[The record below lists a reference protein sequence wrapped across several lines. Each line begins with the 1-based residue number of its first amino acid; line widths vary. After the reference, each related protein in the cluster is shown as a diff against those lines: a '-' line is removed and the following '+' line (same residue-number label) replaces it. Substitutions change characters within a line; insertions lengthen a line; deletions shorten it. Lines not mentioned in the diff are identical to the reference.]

1 MAGSLLSNDYSD
13 DETLLTKKSLQ
24 LSLSPPRSPPFGTA
38 LHSLLVGTIPS
49 ANNDPYADHQDDQA
63 HSDYNNQHS
72 SSSSSGS
79 GIRKR
84 LMHLVYNARHDGMT
98 IPHPHVPVGPEV
110 SDQVT
115 RFLGSVLPLSWHNHV
130 RDNGGFRSISDT
142 VVTCSIPAGAVANP
156 AAAVSFLR
164 LTRQVQ
170 TIPYGD
176 HHESQFMDMF
186 FPECPRQELRG
197 LVFFVHGG
205 AWGSGK
211 PWFYR
216 LIALPFLKRNL
227 AVAIVGY
234 RTYPTGDV
242 NTQVQDLNA
251 AYQELSKR
259 YPDLCG
265 PFRSERPIGV
275 CVMGHSS
282 GAHIALLMVV
292 EQAKQLLQVEQS
304 RLESSRRRRV
314 EDDDDDDDD
323 DAANDSNPTRLL
335 VDSVVG
341 MSGPYDISHHFDY
354 EAARGVE
361 ELSPMKPCNGYTR
374 EQFRL
379 NTPSLR
385 LQDFLINWQEQ
396 SDSHL
401 TVGRFFPPT
410 LLLHGIEDDIVPFTA
425 TSEAAR
431 IFRSCGVTRCDEYY
445 APLTGHQDIVMHLML
460 GGRAQTAIVKW
471 LDQPKDGS
479 TSQSLRSRL

>member
-1 MAGSLLSNDYSD
+1 MADSLLSNDYSD
-13 DETLLTKKSLQ
+13 DETLLTQKSLQ
-24 LSLSPPRSPPFGTA
+24 LSLAPPRSPPFGTA
-38 LHSLLVGTIPS
+38 LHSLLVGTSPS

-72 SSSSSGS
+72 SSSSSSS
-79 GIRKR
+79 GIRER
-84 LMHLVYNARHDGMT
+84 LMHLIYNARRDGT
-98 IPHPHVPVGPEV
+98 IIPHPHVPVGPEG

-115 RFLGSVLPLSWHNHV
+115 RFLGSVLPLSWHNYV
-130 RDNGGFRSISDT
+130 RDSGGFRSISDT

-156 AAAVSFLR
+156 GAAVSFLR
-164 LTRQVQ
+164 LTRQMQ

-186 FPECPRQELRG
+186 FPECSRQELRG

-216 LIALPFLKRNL
+216 LIALPFLKLNL

-234 RTYPTGDV
+234 RTYPSGDV
-242 NTQVQDLNA
+242 NTQVRDLNS

-282 GAHIALLMVV
+282 GAHLALLMVV
-292 EQAKQLLQVEQS
+292 EQTKQLLQVEQS
-304 RLESSRRRRV
+304 RLESSRRRA
-314 EDDDDDDDD
+314 DA
-323 DAANDSNPTRLL
+323 DAADDNPTRLL

-341 MSGPYDISHHFDY
+341 ISGPYDISHHFDY

-361 ELSPMKPCNGYTR
+361 ELSPMKACNGYTR

-385 LQDFLINWQEQ
+385 LQDFLITWQE

-401 TVGRFFPPT
+401 VVDRFFPRT
-410 LLLHGIEDDIVPFTA
+410 LLLHGIEDDTVPFTA

-431 IFRSCGVTRCDEYY
+431 ILRSCGVTRCDEYY
-445 APLTGHQDIVMHLML
+445 APLTGHQDIIMHLML

-471 LDQPKDGS
+471 LDQSRDGS